1 MPDTPR
7 FTILLCTCQG
17 AAHLAEQL
25 QSYLAQT
32 HTAWD
37 LWVSDD
43 GSTDATRGI
52 LAAFA
57 ADAGAQGHAV
67 RLVDGPRQ
75 GATRNFLS
83 LLCHPALPA
92 GPVALSDQDDVWL
105 PGKLARAAAALRR
118 AGPVALYGGQSRYV
132 DAGLRPI
139 GRSRPP
145 RHPPCFANALTQN
158 VVSGHSAVLSAGAL
172 ALVRRAGLP
181 AAPVPYHDWWL
192 YQLISGAGG
201 EVIVD
206 RETVL
211 LYRQHGGNVMGA
223 HRGLRAALLRAGQVL
238 GRDYG
243 DWIAA
248 NTQALRQC
256 DALLTGEARARLAT
270 LEAAPRGRP
279 LPRLR
284 AFAGAG
290 LHRQTRL
297 TSAALYLAA
306 ALGRI

>member
-1 MPDTPR
+1 MSSTCR
-7 FTILLCTCQG
+7 FTILLCTYQG
-17 AAHLAEQL
+17 DAHLAEQL

-52 LAAFA
+52 LEAFR
-57 ADAGAQGHAV
+57 ADAGADREIRFV
-67 RLVDGPRQ
+67 EGPRQ

-83 LLCHPALPA
+83 LLCHPDLPP
-92 GPVALSDQDDVWL
+92 GPAALSDQDDVWL
-105 PGKLARAAAALRR
+105 PGKLTRAATALRH
-118 AGPVALYGGQSRYV
+118 AGPVALYGAQSRFV

-139 GRSRPP
+139 GRTRPP
-145 RHPPCFANALTQN
+145 RRPPGFANALTQN

-181 AAPVPYHDWWL
+181 ATPVPYHDWWL
-192 YQLISGAGG
+192 YQLIAGANG

-206 RETVL
+206 PETVL
-211 LYRQHGGNVMGA
+211 LYRQHDRNVMGA
-223 HRGLRAALLRAGQVL
+223 HCGKRAALMRAGQVF
-238 GRDYG
+238 GRNYG

-248 NTQALRQC
+248 NTAALAQC
-256 DALLTGEARARLAT
+256 DALLTKEAHHCLAALAT
-270 LEAAPRGRP
+270 APRGHP
-279 LPRLR
+279 LARLR
-284 AFAGAG
+284 AFLRAG

-297 TSAALYLAA
+297 TTIALYLAA
-306 ALGRI
+306 GFGRI